1 MGGGT
6 PPKRH
11 APYQFELDGV
21 HPGMRRPCILC
32 WRANVTDTYLRI
44 RKARNASNTC
54 PEFIINWF
62 SNPVSFSPALRSG
75 KSLTK
80 NKLFACGKSFTK
92 KMGALEPRKGNPVF
106 GQAFAAGEKLG

>member
-1 MGGGT
+1 MSKWRDRCG
-6 PPKRH
+6 KAFQIR
-11 APYQFELDGV
+11 AP
-21 HPGMRRPCILC
+21 
-32 WRANVTDTYLRI
+32 RAPEKLADKFSLRI
-44 RKARNASNTC
+44 IRFDRLLCSTVLTVLST
-54 PEFIINWF
+54 PMQ
-62 SNPVSFSPALRSG
+62 VSFSPALRSG